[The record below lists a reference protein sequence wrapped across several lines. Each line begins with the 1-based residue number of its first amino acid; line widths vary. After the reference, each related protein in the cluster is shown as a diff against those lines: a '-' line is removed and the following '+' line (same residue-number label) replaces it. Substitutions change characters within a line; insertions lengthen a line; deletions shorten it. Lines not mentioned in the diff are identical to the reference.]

1 MNGFFPTLKKDALS
15 GLVVFLVAVPL
26 CIGIAIASGAPAFS
40 GLISGMI
47 GGIVAGI
54 FSKSHTSV
62 SGPAAALTSVL
73 ISQTAMLGSFE
84 ALLMAIVIAGFV
96 QIIMGILQ
104 LGVLANYFPSIVV
117 KGLLAAIGLILI

>member
-1 MNGFFPTLKKDALS
+1 MTGFLQTLKKDSIS

-73 ISQTAMLGSFE
+73 LSQLGVLGSFE
-84 ALLMAIVIAGFV
+84 ALLMAVVIAGFI

-104 LGVLANYFPSIVV
+104 FGALANYFPSMVV
-117 KGLLAAIGLILI
+117 KGLLAAI

>member
-1 MNGFFPTLKKDALS
+1 MNGFFQTLKKDALS

-73 ISQTAMLGSFE
+73 LTQIGLLGSFD
-84 ALLMAIVIAGFV
+84 ALLMAVVVAGLI
-96 QIIMGILQ
+96 QILMGILQ
-104 LGVLANYFPSIVV
+104 LGTLANYFPSIVV
-117 KGLLAAIGLILI
+117 KGLL